1 MWVRE
6 TLEDLTAAEFA
17 CNFAP
22 RTSNSSNNNNSNS
35 HKNNEDERN
44 IQPVPTNSAVD
55 FENLLVKLDKR
66 IEDMCVRST
75 YGNKDDDACI
85 VSYPVVEPIVDDGLV
100 GGGGPRVL
108 GSSSSDSKSSNAFPE
123 ADEECWLLLSN
134 YGMGS
139 VTYTDEQRSA
149 LVL

>member
-35 HKNNEDERN
+35 NKNNEDERN
-44 IQPVPTNSAVD
+44 IPVPTNSAVD

-85 VSYPVVEPIVDDGLV
+85 VSYPVVEPIVDDGV
-100 GGGGPRVL
+100 NGGGVL
-108 GSSSSDSKSSNAFPE
+108 GSRSSSSDSKSSNAFPE